1 MRERRGSPRHRCRLR
16 CGLRHG
22 ARREEGTLLDVS
34 LSGLSLQTALP
45 LAQGDEVEV
54 EITEGRVR
62 VRALAWNARRVRRGQ
77 ETLNVVGMMLAEV
90 GPDYE
95 ALVLRIAG
103 ARPSRA
109 PAKAGAPAK
118 AEPATAPRP
127 QRRLPPPPPVPRRL
141 PWWRLRVKQ
150 SQGSRTRMVTL
161 AAASAEE
168 AAAQSLAEMG
178 EGWEVLE
185 VRPAAGG

>member
-1 MRERRGSPRHRCRLR
+1 M
-16 CGLRHG
+16 
-22 ARREEGTLLDVS
+22 LLDVS

-54 EITEGRVR
+54 EIAEGRVR

-77 ETLNVVGMMLAEV
+77 ETLSVVGMMLAEV

-103 ARPSRA
+103 ARPSRT
-109 PAKAGAPAK
+109 PAK
-118 AEPATAPRP
+118 AEAPAKGEPGPAARPQP
-127 QRRLPPPPPVPRRL
+127 QRRLPPPPSAPRRL

-150 SQGSRTRMVTL
+150 TQGSRTRMVTL
-161 AAASAEE
+161 AAASAED

-185 VRPAAGG
+185 VRPATG